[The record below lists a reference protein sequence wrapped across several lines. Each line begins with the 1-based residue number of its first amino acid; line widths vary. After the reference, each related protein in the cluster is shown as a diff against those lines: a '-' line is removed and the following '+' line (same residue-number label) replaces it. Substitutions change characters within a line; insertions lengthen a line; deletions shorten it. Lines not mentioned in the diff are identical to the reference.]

1 MIDRKIYS
9 IITEKDYC
17 NEEEDIINIIIEIYN
32 ERVSE
37 ENFKDTIMTELY
49 SHFEKTEKEYR
60 DVIIDVL
67 GYDIP
72 GTTQNKMRNLQRI
85 AKLLKK
91 NTYVDNIIIKCK
103 EKKRDLESQKSSY
116 FSYLSPILR
125 LFF

>member
-17 NEEEDIINIIIEIYN
+17 NEEEDMINIIIEIYK
-32 ERVSE
+32 ERVDE

-85 AKLLKK
+85 TKLLKK

-103 EKKRDLESQKSSY
+103 EKKRYLESQKSSY
-116 FSYLSPILR
+116 FSYLSPIFG